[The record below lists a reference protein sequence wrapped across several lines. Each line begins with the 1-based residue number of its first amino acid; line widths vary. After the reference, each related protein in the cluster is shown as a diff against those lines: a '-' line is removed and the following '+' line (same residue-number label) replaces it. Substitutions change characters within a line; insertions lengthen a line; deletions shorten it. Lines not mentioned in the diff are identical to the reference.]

1 MITKSVTARAVS
13 RTRPIVNHGVLQS
26 EEPMYQIRHGS
37 HLKAPISVTP
47 SLPHGHFKHALAPRS
62 PANLPVG
69 HEVQDV
75 LPASD
80 ANVPMFQSVCVC
92 VCLMWEE
99 LYGVRTQR
107 ASITFCGPVCI
118 VRQHTSSFTRNT
130 KSTLRVI
137 PDVVG

>member
-80 ANVPMFQSVCVC
+80 ANVPMFQSVCVFD
-92 VCLMWEE
+92 V
-99 LYGVRTQR
+99 GRVVR
-107 ASITFCGPVCI
+107 
-118 VRQHTSSFTRNT
+118 
-130 KSTLRVI
+130 STYPESKHHILWANLHC
-137 PDVVG
+137 